1 MNLIDIPDYLYLEEA
16 LKVAEKFLNCVNENV
31 RIKENQDRLDWL
43 QQCVQNDLNLV
54 FNSNTNKLGPR
65 QLLHHSVLK
74 KLKTNK
80 ELIGFLFNDFLL
92 LVQPSKSVGTQFT
105 FQRNTNIT
113 FKMYKQVNSKLLFM
127 LALEISNL
135 RNMFFLILLHKLSL
149 SKLSSMTKRSSFC
162 FSYCCN

>member
-1 MNLIDIPDYLYLEEA
+1 MPLLFKKIHLADYPYLEEA

-65 QLLHHSVLK
+65 QLLHHSSLK

-92 LVQPSKSVGTQFT
+92 LVQPSKSLGMQFS

-113 FKMYKQVNSKLLFM
+113 YKMYKQVPNFMVSQFGIIFFVILANFHTKLNYK
-127 LALEISNL
+127 S
-135 RNMFFLILLHKLSL
+135 
-149 SKLSSMTKRSSFC
+149 
-162 FSYCCN
+162 